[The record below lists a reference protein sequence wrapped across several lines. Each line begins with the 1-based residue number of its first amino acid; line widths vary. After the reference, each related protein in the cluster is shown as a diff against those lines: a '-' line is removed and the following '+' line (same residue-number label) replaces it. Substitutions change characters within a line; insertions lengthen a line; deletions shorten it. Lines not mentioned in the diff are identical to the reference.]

1 MSPVEI
7 LVVAVGLAMDAFA
20 VALGAGGG
28 LPDRGRGVLFRLA
41 FHFGLFQSL
50 MALAGWF
57 AGARVVGILDHVDH
71 WLAFGLLA
79 FVGGRMVAAGLRQ
92 DNEGRRNDPSR
103 GWTLVLLS
111 VATSIDALAVGFSL
125 ALLKV
130 QIWLPALVIG
140 IVCAALSASGVR
152 LGRELG
158 PLVDKRMELVGGLV
172 LIAVGVRILFAHGVL

>member
-1 MSPVEI
+1 
-7 LVVAVGLAMDAFA
+7 
-20 VALGAGGG
+20 
-28 LPDRGRGVLFRLA
+28 
-41 FHFGLFQSL
+41 
-50 MALAGWF
+50 
-57 AGARVVGILDHVDH
+57 
-71 WLAFGLLA
+71 
-79 FVGGRMVAAGLRQ
+79 MVAAGLRQ

-158 PLVDKRMELVGGLV
+158 PLVGKRMELVGGLV